1 MGVLWLQT
9 CREIIR
15 FSIKMMSKGHAFFL
29 AFLPVALGFLAGCST
44 MSRTEKQLARVDS
57 FDMPDIPSPGMIPP
71 ERPRNAGLVYSSDVL
86 IISYDYE
93 IGKEPLQK
101 AVKKYGAEIIY
112 DYRMINALA
121 VRVAD
126 PSKLEESIARFE
138 KVKGVIRVSRDQV
151 HQLDPVRPVMQVE

>member
-1 MGVLWLQT
+1 MNRINE
-9 CREIIR
+9 C
-15 FSIKMMSKGHAFFL
+15 FSVCLGAAVL
-29 AFLPVALGFLAGCST
+29 AFSGCST